1 MAQARQADRGGI
13 PQAVIYMVAAL
24 IAAVVISATLMAGN
38 FNLFGPSAAGDRGEA
53 SAAVLRSERSWF
65 QQRLVQSGH
74 TDPAV
79 RSASDWE
86 RQRLQQSGAF
96 E

>member
-1 MAQARQADRGGI
+1 MAQARQADRGI
-13 PQAVIYMVAAL
+13 PQTVIFMVAAL
-24 IAAVVISATLMAGN
+24 VAAVVVSAVLMAGN
-38 FNLFGPSAAGDRGEA
+38 VNLFGPSSVGDRGEA

-65 QQRLVQSGH
+65 QQRLAQSGQLE
-74 TDPAV
+74 PAV
-79 RSASDWE
+79 GSARDWE